1 MLILQAREEL
11 RLTLKKTIE
20 KRDQL
25 LFSENDY
32 DFEKAQKLTD
42 IIADLKGKL
51 DENGMEIL
59 KAYGLDFYKSVI
71 KENNANRVC

>member
-59 KAYGLDFYKSVI
+59 KTYGLDFYKSVI